1 MTTKRHSS
9 LLFPLVLALAAPFV
23 LHPENHA
30 AASTPTVAGAVSV
43 RRLVIAT
50 DIVER
55 EPVVGATI
63 RTTQERVYAF
73 VEARNAGAEQR
84 AVRIYFDGPGGRRV
98 GNVTLEVPGTQR
110 RFRTWGYTRYIDTPG
125 TWRAVVV
132 DHEGNELAS
141 QELEVH

>member
-1 MTTKRHSS
+1 M
-9 LLFPLVLALAAPFV
+9 
-23 LHPENHA
+23 
-30 AASTPTVAGAVSV
+30 
-43 RRLVIAT
+43 
-50 DIVER
+50 
-55 EPVVGATI
+55 VGATI

-125 TWRAVVV
+125 TSSLNADVSQRTLALLVPDDGVPRVDAVVFLR
-132 DHEGNELAS
+132 DLTEAQARRL
-141 QELEVH
+141 